1 MIELNCRFCGES
13 LQPTSIGR
21 IVNGYELFSCP
32 KCESIGVLSEP
43 TPDQVK
49 KIYDELF
56 SVGGYDQHREEFR
69 LIKQGKVPRSPYRHL
84 LLKFI
89 ETRLKGRKMLEIG
102 GGIGSFGVYAESR
115 GWDYTDFDVSEAAVN
130 FAHDLGIKSNCFSS
144 ANPPSLPSAEYD
156 LVVMWEV
163 IEHVYDVKGYLDEIY
178 RTLKPGG
185 MYLLSTPN
193 YYRTAYQKSDFG
205 ILGSPPVH
213 INFFTKKALESI
225 LTESGFE
232 KVNVYKRRLYFP
244 TKLSFRESKTIFQR
258 LLALEESPTLIGIA
272 RKPQ

>member
-1 MIELNCRFCGES
+1 MNELNCRFCGVN

-32 KCESIGVLSEP
+32 KCGSIGVLNEP
-43 TPDQVK
+43 TPEEVK

-56 SVGGYDQHREEFR
+56 SVGGYNQHRDEYKQ
-69 LIKQGKVPRSPYRHL
+69 IKRGKVPNSPYRHL
-84 LLKFI
+84 LLRWI

-102 GGIGSFGVYAESR
+102 GGVGSFGVYAKSR

-130 FAHDLGIKSNCFSS
+130 FALDLGLKAVCFSS

-185 MYLLSTPN
+185 IYLFSTPN
-193 YYRTAYQKSDFG
+193 YYRTGYQGSNFG
-205 ILGSPPVH
+205 TLGSPPVH
-213 INFFTKKALESI
+213 INFFTKMALVKI
-225 LTESGFE
+225 LTENGFTE
-232 KVNVYKRRLYFP
+232 VNVYKRRLYFP
-244 TKLSFRESKTIFQR
+244 TSRSFHEFKTLFRR
-258 LLALEESPTLIGIA
+258 LLAIEESPTLIGIA
-272 RKPQ
+272 KRA